1 MLLHAKNISQ
11 SVPNVVIHTPDTD
24 VFVTAIAASPELPTN
39 LFIRTG
45 NKGKA
50 QIISIEKVK
59 QSLSLQY
66 DVNDMELGAKSIL
79 SLHAFTGCDTTSAF
93 CSKGKVKPLN
103 IFLKSSHYINTFANI
118 GVDESL
124 GDNTLNVLQQFV
136 CDLYGHKGDNT
147 NTLRYRLYSSK
158 QGRLEAKNIPP
169 CLDSLKLHAARATYQ
184 SFVWRNCLIA
194 KPEIPSPLDH
204 GSEMNENEQISIK

>member
-24 VFVTAIAASPELPTN
+24 V

-66 DVNDMELGAKSIL
+66 VNDMELGAKSIL

-103 IFLKSSHYINTFANI
+103 IFLKSSRYINTFANI
-118 GVDESL
+118 GVEESL

-169 CLDSLKLHAARATYQ
+169 CLGSLKLHAARATYQ

-204 GSEMNENEQISIK
+204 GWEMNENEPISIK

>member
-50 QIISIEKVK
+50 HIISIEKVK

-103 IFLKSSHYINTFANI
+103 IFLKRSHYINTFANI

-136 CDLYGHKGDNT
+136 CDLYDHKGDNT

-184 SFVWRNCLIA
+184 SFVWRNV
-194 KPEIPSPLDH
+194 
-204 GSEMNENEQISIK
+204 